1 MHNLLIITGTVSENT
16 KPRRL
21 SWLAHKWKSCA
32 ISALMV
38 IYSPLAHRL
47 GHLRKLSIKIQRG
60 KLLIT
65 YSMVSRPVLL
75 LSVFCFFADISVL
88 FSSLLREDRKYA
100 ASDHM

>member
-1 MHNLLIITGTVSENT
+1 MHNLLIITGTVSKNT

-32 ISALMV
+32 ISALTV

-47 GHLRKLSIKIQRG
+47 GHFRKLSIKIQRG

-65 YSMVSRPVLL
+65 YSMVSRPV
-75 LSVFCFFADISVL
+75 FCFFADISVL
-88 FSSLLREDRKYA
+88 FSSLLRGQEVCGQ
-100 ASDHM
+100 